1 LINCTRET
9 LLTLFFPFS
18 LLQIPQRISTQ
29 NPAEA
34 AVVSALQ
41 TMAFSAAPSPE
52 IVVCALQLAM
62 RQPNESLFEAS
73 MRVLEV
79 TTRVAHQ
86 HNVDLFV
93 LPELSPV
100 GYSEDT
106 FANLLPT
113 TPKLIETYRQI
124 DQAFANQARILQSYI
139 CYGTIGR
146 KTRPDGSVGFTIR
159 QIVLDRNGL
168 QVASY
173 DKIHLCDYGKCAET
187 RYFEPGPR
195 EPVSFSID
203 GFRFGLLICADM
215 RNPTLS
221 RSLARDHNVDVLL
234 QPAAF
239 ARDVSFRTWKSFRE
253 TRAVENSVY
262 FIGVN
267 YAGENF
273 GESSVVPPWVDES
286 HEPHVLG
293 TAEGFLL
300 GRIQRSELNH
310 VRNSMP
316 FYRQLCAE
324 RTSK

>member
-1 LINCTRET
+1 
-9 LLTLFFPFS
+9 
-18 LLQIPQRISTQ
+18 
-29 NPAEA
+29 
-34 AVVSALQ
+34 
-41 TMAFSAAPSPE
+41 MAFSAAPRKPE
-52 IVVCALQLAM
+52 VVVCALQLEM
-62 RQPNESLFEAS
+62 RQPNESLFEAA
-73 MRVLEV
+73 MRVLDC
-79 TTRVAHQ
+79 TTRVAYQ
-86 HNVDLFV
+86 RKVDLFV

-113 TPKLIETYRQI
+113 TPKLVEKFRQI
-124 DQAFANQARILQSYI
+124 DEAFANQARILQSYI

-146 KTRPDGSVGFTIR
+146 ITKPDGSVGFTIR

-168 QVASY
+168 QAASY
-173 DKIHLCDYGKCAET
+173 DKIHLCDYGACAET
-187 RYFEPGPR
+187 RFFEAGPR
-195 EPVSFSID
+195 KPVSFSID

-239 ARDVSFRTWKSFRE
+239 SRDVSFRTWKSFRE

-267 YAGENF
+267 YAGEAF
-273 GESSVVPPWVDES
+273 GETSVVPPWVDES

-293 TAEGFLL
+293 TDEGFLL
-300 GRIQRSELNH
+300 AKIQRSELDL
-310 VRNSMP
+310 VRATMP
-316 FYRQLCAE
+316 FYRELCAE
-324 RTSK
+324 RASK

>member
-1 LINCTRET
+1 VSST
-9 LLTLFFPFS
+9 L
-18 LLQIPQRISTQ
+18 QST
-29 NPAEA
+29 
-34 AVVSALQ
+34 S
-41 TMAFSAAPSPE
+41 FSAAPSPE
-52 IVVCALQLAM
+52 IVVCALQLKM
-62 RQPNESLFEAS
+62 RQPNESLLEAS
-73 MRVLEV
+73 TRVLEDM
-79 TTRVAHQ
+79 TRAAHE
-86 HNVDLFV
+86 HKVDLFV

-113 TPKLIETYRQI
+113 TPKLIETYRQV
-124 DQAFANQARILQSYI
+124 DQAFANQARLLHSYI
-139 CYGTIGR
+139 CYGTVGR
-146 KTRPDGSVGFTIR
+146 KTRPDGSVGLTIR

-173 DKIHLCDYGKCAET
+173 DKIHLCDYGDCAET
-187 RYFEPGPR
+187 RFFEPGPR
-195 EPVSFSID
+195 EPVSFSMD

-234 QPAAF
+234 HPAAMV
-239 ARDVSFRTWKSFRE
+239 RDFSFRTWKSFRE

-267 YAGENF
+267 YAGEDF

-286 HEPHVLG
+286 HEPQVLG

-300 GRIQRSELNH
+300 GRIQRSELDF
-310 VRNSMP
+310 VRKTMP
-316 FYRQLCAE
+316 FYRQICAE

>member
-1 LINCTRET
+1 
-9 LLTLFFPFS
+9 
-18 LLQIPQRISTQ
+18 
-29 NPAEA
+29 
-34 AVVSALQ
+34 
-41 TMAFSAAPSPE
+41 MASSAAPSPE
-52 IVVCALQLAM
+52 IIVCALQLKM
-62 RQPNESLFEAS
+62 RQPSESFLEAS
-73 MRVLEV
+73 TRVLASI
-79 TTRVAHQ
+79 TNVAKQ
-86 HNVDLFV
+86 NKVDLFV

-168 QVASY
+168 EVASY
-173 DKIHLCDYGKCAET
+173 DKIHLCDFGDCAET
-187 RYFEPGPR
+187 RFFEAGPC

-221 RSLARDHNVDVLL
+221 RRLARDHNVDVLL

-239 ARDVSFRTWKSFRE
+239 VRDVSFRTWKSFRE

-267 YAGENF
+267 YAGEDF
-273 GESSVVPPWVDES
+273 GETSVVPPWVDES
-286 HEPHVLG
+286 HEPQVLG

-300 GRIQRSELNH
+300 ERIQRNKLDF
-310 VRNSMP
+310 VRKNMP

>member
-1 LINCTRET
+1 MI
-9 LLTLFFPFS
+9 
-18 LLQIPQRISTQ
+18 
-29 NPAEA
+29 
-34 AVVSALQ
+34 
-41 TMAFSAAPSPE
+41 
-52 IVVCALQLAM
+52 VCALQLAM
-62 RQPNESLFEAS
+62 RQPNESIFEAS
-73 MRVLEV
+73 MRVLDG
-79 TTRVAHQ
+79 TTNVAYKHK
-86 HNVDLFV
+86 VDLFV

-139 CYGTIGR
+139 CYRTIGR
-146 KTRPDGSVGFTIR
+146 NVKHDGSVGFTIR

-173 DKIHLCDYGKCAET
+173 DKIHLCDFGKCAES
-187 RYFEPGPR
+187 RFFEPGPR
-195 EPVSFSID
+195 KPVSFSID
-203 GFRFGLLICADM
+203 GFHFGLLLCADM

-221 RSLARDHNVDVLL
+221 RSLARDHSVDVLL
-234 QPAAF
+234 QPAAST
-239 ARDVSFRTWKSFRE
+239 RDVSFRTWKSFRE

-267 YAGENF
+267 YAGEAF
-273 GESSVVPPWVDES
+273 GETSVVPPWVDES
-286 HEPHVLG
+286 HEPLVLG

-300 GRIQRSELNH
+300 GRIQRSELNS
-310 VRNSMP
+310 VRTSMP

-324 RTSK
+324 RES